1 MSPPSTLFIVCLP
14 QIPRQLHGNRT
25 VQFHRSGPRA
35 YNGAWHRQALH
46 THVLNEKK
54 KKRITS
60 PIQGMEKGSS
70 VSWGWAAAISGL
82 WDLQSC
88 PPSRALLRPSARAR
102 GPGAKAAPPY
112 PCPAGMLRLMRP
124 HLRAG
129 TPGRWAKETQL
140 TRRLWDAVAL
150 ATTTVADWRTC
161 VLTG

>member
-1 MSPPSTLFIVCLP
+1 MGTEP
-14 QIPRQLHGNRT
+14 
-25 VQFHRSGPRA
+25 
-35 YNGAWHRQALH
+35 YNFTAVAPEPTTAAWHRQALH
-46 THVLNEKK
+46 THVLNE

-88 PPSRALLRPSARAR
+88 SPSRALLRPSDRAR

-112 PCPAGMLRLMRP
+112 PCPVGILRLARP
-124 HLRAG
+124 HLLAG
-129 TPGRWAKETQL
+129 NPGCWAAETLL
-140 TRRLWDAVAL
+140 TRRLWDAVAR
-150 ATTTVADWRTC
+150 ATTTLADWRTC